1 MFTQDH
7 NLASP
12 AKRYRS
18 MFAAAL
24 LIGGGV
30 MNGADAQASTA
41 TSSFVVSATVL
52 SVCLVTASPL
62 AFGNYDPTA
71 STATSGSTTLAVTC
85 TNGTPYNVG
94 LNAGTGT
101 GASVTTR
108 KMTFGSNLL
117 SYSLYE
123 DSGHTTVW
131 GQTIGTNTVTG
142 TGTGLPVTQ
151 TVYGQ
156 IPAQQAMPVG
166 AYTDTI
172 TVTVTY

>member
-1 MFTQDH
+1 
-7 NLASP
+7 
-12 AKRYRS
+12 
-18 MFAAAL
+18 
-24 LIGGGV
+24 
-30 MNGADAQASTA
+30 
-41 TSSFVVSATVL
+41 
-52 SVCLVTASPL
+52 
-62 AFGNYDPTA
+62 
-71 STATSGSTTLAVTC
+71 
-85 TNGTPYNVG
+85 
-94 LNAGTGT
+94 
-101 GASVTTR
+101 
-108 KMTFGSNLL
+108 MTFGSNLL

>member
-1 MFTQDH
+1 MFTSSKTAAP
-7 NLASP
+7 LKWLRAST
-12 AKRYRS
+12 
-18 MFAAAL
+18 AAGLFLVVGA
-24 LIGGGV
+24 
-30 MNGADAQASTA
+30 MNGTNAQASTA

-101 GASVTTR
+101 GATVTTR

-117 SYSLYE
+117 SYSLYA
-123 DSGHTTVW
+123 DSGHSTVW
-131 GQTIGTNTVTG
+131 GQTVGTNTVTG

-156 IPAQQAMPVG
+156 IPAQQAMPIG